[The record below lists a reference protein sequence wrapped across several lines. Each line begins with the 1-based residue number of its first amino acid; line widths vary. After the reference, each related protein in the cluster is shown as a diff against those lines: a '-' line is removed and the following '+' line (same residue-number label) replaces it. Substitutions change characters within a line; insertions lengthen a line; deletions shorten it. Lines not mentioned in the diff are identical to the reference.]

1 MYIKV
6 RVVAGAKTASI
17 LQNKPDTFTIHVR
30 VEAKQNQANKRMME
44 LLGTFLNVPA
54 KSIRL
59 ISGHHQPSKIVS
71 VEGLNNRQQQSDR

>member
-6 RVVAGAKTASI
+6 RVVVAAKVESVK
-17 LQNKPDTFTIHVR
+17 QNKPDTFTIHVR
-30 VEAKQNQANKRMME
+30 AEAKQNQANKRMME
-44 LLGTFLNVPA
+44 LLATYLKVPS

-71 VEGLNNRQQQSDR
+71 ITTSVDL

>member
-6 RVVAGAKTASI
+6 RVVAGAKTESVQ
-17 LQNKPDTFTIHVR
+17 QNKPDTFTIHVR

-44 LLGTFLNVPA
+44 LLGTYLKVPV